1 MSTEPIIAI
10 IHSFSHDGRG
20 ITSIAGKTT
29 FVNGALPGEQVSI
42 KIVKKHRRYNEA
54 ELCEILLPAK
64 ERTEP
69 PCPHANI
76 CGGCSMQHIEMTAQI
91 HFKNQMVHEQLTHFG
106 KVMPQTWLPPILGEP
121 LGYRRKARLGIR
133 YVIKKE
139 KLLVGFR
146 EKSSRFLADIENC
159 VVLDPRIGTKLR
171 ILAETIQTLSC
182 YQDIPQVEIAASDA
196 VVALIFRHLKPL
208 TENDL
213 ACLKQLGQNHQMEI
227 WLQPNA
233 PEVIHKI
240 WPENNHDR
248 LSYFL
253 SDSELKMHFH
263 PLDFTQVNH
272 EINPKM
278 IQSAL
283 TLLDLQPTHHIL
295 DLFCGLGN
303 FTLPIAKHVE
313 KIIGIEGSQEMVTRA
328 TENAEFNHIQNAQ
341 FFAANLMDPMLDAHW
356 LKQKYDRILLDP
368 PRSGAKEILPSITQ
382 CKAERIVY
390 VSCNPATFARDAG
403 ELVHRYHY
411 EFISAGLINMFPHT
425 SHIEMIALF
434 TLKK

>member
-1 MSTEPIIAI
+1 MSTEPIITI
-10 IHSFSHDGRG
+10 IHAQSHDGRG

-69 PCPHANI
+69 PCPHANV

-133 YVIKKE
+133 YVIKKG

-159 VVLDPRIGTKLR
+159 IVLDPRIGTKLR

-213 ACLKQLGQNHQMEI
+213 ALLKQFGQNHQMEI

-253 SDSELKMHFH
+253 SDSELEMRFH

-313 KIIGIEGSQEMVTRA
+313 KIIGIEGSVEMVTRA

-341 FFAANLMDPMLDAHW
+341 FFAANLMDPTLDAHW

-368 PRSGAKEILPSITQ
+368 PRSGAKEILPFIAQ